1 MRYRVLHGDRTL
13 PFIRW
18 CYIFWNQSY
27 VLSIV
32 LSMLYQPMIS
42 KLTFDLSKGLLITKK
57 VRKFRMFTFWVAGAW
72 NIYCDVRFHVREL
85 EIFPDVNKLRRYYN
99 NIDFDFDIVVI
110 RTKKDFDSGLK
121 DDRSVVMLVSM
132 ISNLRTT
139 LALPVSRTF
148 STWRQMRPR
157 RPAVLDER

>member
-1 MRYRVLHGDRTL
+1 MWIRIMARNDHQRVSVSTPINIFLYRVLHGDRTL

-121 DDRSVVMLVSM
+121 DDRAGTQIWSG
-132 ISNLRTT
+132 TAQT
-139 LALPVSRTF
+139 L
-148 STWRQMRPR
+148 WG
-157 RPAVLDER
+157 AVAV